1 MNSVQN
7 KSSNLESNKSVAL
20 AGALAQLEKQF
31 GKGSVLSLGGD
42 TKLDVDV
49 ISTGSIKLDRALGVG
64 GLPLSRIVEVFGP
77 ESSGKTTVALE
88 LIAEA
93 QKKGKI
99 CAFIDAEHALD
110 PQYAAKLGV
119 DINELY
125 ISQPDTGEQALS
137 IAEYLI
143 SSNAVDVVIIDSVAA
158 MVPKAELEGEMGQN
172 FVGLHSR
179 LMSQACRK
187 LSGTI
192 KKSNS
197 MLVFVNQIRHKIGG
211 IGNPEVTTGGNALK
225 FYASVRLDIRRTGQI
240 KDKDSVVG
248 NQVRIKVVKNKVAAP
263 FKLAETSIL
272 FNKGYDYG
280 RELLDLSVES
290 KVIDKRGTWYV
301 YKELKLGQGIAASV
315 QYIENNKELRAE
327 LLERINQQ
335 A

>member
-1 MNSVQN
+1 MNALQN
-7 KSSNLESNKSVAL
+7 KSTNLESNKSVAL

-64 GLPLSRIVEVFGP
+64 GLPLSKIVEVFGP
-77 ESSGKTTVALE
+77 ESSGKTTVTLE
-88 LIAEA
+88 LIAQA
-93 QKKGKI
+93 QKKGKT

-110 PQYAAKLGV
+110 PTYASKLGV
-119 DINELY
+119 NINDLY
-125 ISQPDTGEQALS
+125 VSQPDTGEQALE
-137 IAEYLI
+137 IAECLV
-143 SSNAVDVVIIDSVAA
+143 SSGAIDIVVVDSVAA
-158 MVPKAELEGEMGQN
+158 LVPKAELEGEMGQN

-187 LSGTI
+187 LTGVI

-225 FYASVRLDIRRTGQI
+225 FYASVRLDIRRTGQVKE
-240 KDKDSVVG
+240 KDLVVG
-248 NQVRIKVVKNKVAAP
+248 NQTRIKVVKNKVAAP
-263 FKLAETSIL
+263 FKHAETSII

-280 RELLDLSVES
+280 KELLDLAVES
-290 KVIDKRGTWYV
+290 KIIDKRGTWYV
-301 YKELKLGQGIAASV
+301 YKEMKLGQGMAASV
-315 QYIENNKELRAE
+315 QYIENNEELRDE
-327 LLERINQQ
+327 LLNRIKK
-335 A
+335 